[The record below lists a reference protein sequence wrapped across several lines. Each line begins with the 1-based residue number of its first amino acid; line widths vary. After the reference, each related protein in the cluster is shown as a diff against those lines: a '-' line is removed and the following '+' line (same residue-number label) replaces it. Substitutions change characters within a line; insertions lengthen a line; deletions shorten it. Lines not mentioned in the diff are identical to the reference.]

1 MVFKP
6 TTAPAN
12 VELSKTLDHL
22 VHPARAEACRA
33 PYRLDDQKRWWISP
47 SDVSDP
53 HSQCL
58 KAYARALLTAHEHEW
73 EVPHFKQLADYLQII
88 DPREF
93 AALQDK
99 QRASRK
105 RKAARVQ
112 ALADADDW
120 DLVEIMQPGGKPRGK
135 SNMSGEKPPKRR
147 IRGKQTFELAPSDTL
162 AVASS
167 DAAAAALVVPAM
179 EVEEE
184 FEAVADGCS
193 VSHVGSS
200 SEESSDSVLREL
212 ESARENN
219 VESLTEG
226 VPGENPA
233 NSGNE
238 GGSDSDS
245 SESSSSSSS
254 DSSSSSTARPE
265 DGDEPAAAA
274 AAGPAPEPTS
284 KAASKPK
291 EKAKAKVTPVSSARD
306 RTNRIEYGLHHMVPR
321 YRDGCVVSYHMQCG
335 LPKHNLPGKRCSR
348 ELAVH
353 LAGSDENARRILKAW
368 VLLGHSVSDRDLH
381 MDRSSR
387 QHLHTALKEGTLLPE
402 KDLDAL
408 AVASADSMVV
418 APFCAPPS
426 STKPLK
432 KKILGSAG
440 KVPRDVHERMEEL
453 CLSGGV
459 PASTLEQRQRN
470 KLTGGST
477 YGVPIGPLQEA
488 LHYGYISPNL
498 APPAGYI
505 WKFRGNWQ
513 LVLRGG

>member
-1 MVFKP
+1 M
-6 TTAPAN
+6 
-12 VELSKTLDHL
+12 
-22 VHPARAEACRA
+22 
-33 PYRLDDQKRWWISP
+33 
-47 SDVSDP
+47 
-53 HSQCL
+53 
-58 KAYARALLTAHEHEW
+58 KAYARALLTAHEHQC

-99 QRASRK
+99 QRAARK
-105 RKAARVQ
+105 RKVAPVQ

-120 DLVEIMQPGGKPRGK
+120 DLAEIVQPEGKPK
-135 SNMSGEKPPKRR
+135 SKRNMSGEKPPKRR
-147 IRGKQTFELAPSDTL
+147 IRGKQTFELVPSDTL
-162 AVASS
+162 AAASHDS
-167 DAAAAALVVPAM
+167 AAAGLVVPAV
-179 EVEEE
+179 EVQEE

-193 VSHVGSS
+193 VSPVGSS

-212 ESARENN
+212 ELARESNA
-219 VESLTEG
+219 ESLTEAA
-226 VPGENPA
+226 GENPA
-233 NSGNE
+233 DSGKDS
-238 GGSDSDS
+238 GSDSDS
-245 SESSSSSSS
+245 SDSSSSSS
-254 DSSSSSTARPE
+254 DSSSSSSTARPE
-265 DGDEPAAAA
+265 DGDEP
-274 AAGPAPEPTS
+274 ESKS

-291 EKAKAKVTPVSSARD
+291 AKAKAKVAPVSSARD
-306 RTNRIEYGLHHMVPR
+306 KTNRIEYGLHHLVPR
-321 YRDGCVVSYHMQCG
+321 YRDGCIVSYHMQCG
-335 LPKHNLPGKRCSR
+335 LPNHNLPGKRCSR

-381 MDRSSR
+381 MDKSSR

-408 AVASADSMVV
+408 AVANADSMVV
-418 APFCAPPS
+418 APFCAPPPS
-426 STKPLK
+426 KKPLK
-432 KKILGSAG
+432 KKLLGSAG

-453 CLSGGV
+453 CRSGGV
-459 PASTLEQRQRN
+459 PASTLEQRERN

-477 YGVPIGPLQEA
+477 YGVPIGPLQDA

-505 WKFRGNWQ
+505 WKFREGNWQ